1 MIPEQY
7 NIIWTSSWIPLFPT
21 IEAIK
26 RKQYDL
32 AFGTGVVFLTSINYW
47 RNPIDSWRKDLDIFC
62 VRSLALYQLYKSVIT
77 GKYNYLFYT
86 VPGII
91 SYYIGLNYYKNKQT
105 WTYIYFHLGLHIL
118 ANMGNFCI
126 LDNNLKTI
134 K

>member
-32 AFGTGVVFLTSINYW
+32 AFGTGVVFITSINYW

-62 VRSLALYQLYKSVIT
+62 VRSLALYQLYKSSIT